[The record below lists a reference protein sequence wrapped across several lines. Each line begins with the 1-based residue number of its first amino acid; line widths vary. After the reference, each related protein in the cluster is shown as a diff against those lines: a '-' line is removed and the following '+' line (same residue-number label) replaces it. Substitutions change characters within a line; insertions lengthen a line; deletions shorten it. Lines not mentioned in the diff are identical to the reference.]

1 MVAIRSDRLFE
12 SHKGAKAEQP
22 LKICIKDAVH
32 NMYVLI
38 PLLEKM
44 ALDPSHPLPYL
55 KIKLFRTKMNLIPQK
70 DKVKL
75 DAWTCKSLLSFVK
88 MKTRKHLGSKNLDFL
103 KMQRILDPNI
113 KAGLDLDNDNSDVE
127 EADLNLNLDEP
138 NRVFDE
144 DDHEVEEEDDAWF
157 DQMIASSLSTDVV
170 EDSQPL
176 EPPPLGVQAAI
187 AETQLDLPDLFND
200 SQVPDAFPKSPAA
213 DVRGR
218 PVARPLA
225 VIDLE
230 SPVVK
235 EEVHA
240 NHCTPVAAVES
251 AEVKSKRD
259 YVAFLRKSVE
269 KRVAQDLA
277 EANALAASA
286 GPMLVDDTLPLGG
299 DNDSTLPMDVSTTM
313 TTSVAAML
321 KRDDD
326 SRLLDANIEDKSTA
340 MPPKEMPEVLTRRV
354 QLGLAA
360 DHKEESKQGKGRGK
374 GRGRGR
380 GKKTKT
386 DAVDHEEVPAA
397 PAAESS
403 SKRGPPATPERRRL
417 DFDVA
422 ASPDHHASDLA
433 EKGTPPVRQE
443 KKRVKATAKGKAA
456 AKSAKAEQPAKHEP
470 DTGNEP
476 STKETKK
483 RARKGK
489 KAGTEPAPEPAPS
502 GQPKPVGEA
511 VPHADPAPP
520 EDAVVRGKKGPSERA
535 IKGALKHLA
544 EAKEDPASWLHVIKL
559 WDVMD
564 NMVHTKENPNLP
576 KMQYWSYSMY
586 WQSGRVGLLQKRV
599 EFLGGDKPAKELKD
613 VEDATVS
620 AYKEALTDL
629 VKAISIADTAGKS
642 LKDF

>member
-1 MVAIRSDRLFE
+1 MFFNKLQSRTFQS
-12 SHKGAKAEQP
+12 
-22 LKICIKDAVH
+22 
-32 NMYVLI
+32 I
-38 PLLEKM
+38 P
-44 ALDPSHPLPYL
+44 
-55 KIKLFRTKMNLIPQK
+55 
-70 DKVKL
+70 
-75 DAWTCKSLLSFVK
+75 
-88 MKTRKHLGSKNLDFL
+88 
-103 KMQRILDPNI
+103 
-113 KAGLDLDNDNSDVE
+113 
-127 EADLNLNLDEP
+127 
-138 NRVFDE
+138 
-144 DDHEVEEEDDAWF
+144 
-157 DQMIASSLSTDVV
+157 
-170 EDSQPL
+170 SQ
-176 EPPPLGVQAAI
+176 
-187 AETQLDLPDLFND
+187 F
-200 SQVPDAFPKSPAA
+200 
-213 DVRGR
+213 
-218 PVARPLA
+218 
-225 VIDLE
+225 
-230 SPVVK
+230 
-235 EEVHA
+235 
-240 NHCTPVAAVES
+240 
-251 AEVKSKRD
+251 
-259 YVAFLRKSVE
+259 
-269 KRVAQDLA
+269 
-277 EANALAASA
+277 
-286 GPMLVDDTLPLGG
+286 LPLQ
-299 DNDSTLPMDVSTTM
+299 
-313 TTSVAAML
+313 
-321 KRDDD
+321 
-326 SRLLDANIEDKSTA
+326 
-340 MPPKEMPEVLTRRV
+340 EMPEVLTRRV

-599 EFLGGDKPAKELKD
+599 GEGSVHVCSFGGATCTKISLPLKAAFMWVGALIGGVIVSPMISGRALLSD
-613 VEDATVS
+613 VRHFAS
-620 AYKEALTDL
+620 NQCDL
-629 VKAISIADTAGKS
+629 MPSWCSKIFNWLFAGERLLDVGLFMQIFVVKSWGVPWLRSSFWAGTS
-642 LKDF
+642 RQRSSRM

>member
-75 DAWTCKSLLSFVK
+75 DA
-88 MKTRKHLGSKNLDFL
+88 
-103 KMQRILDPNI
+103 
-113 KAGLDLDNDNSDVE
+113 GLDLDNDNSDVE
-127 EADLNLNLDEP
+127 EADLNLNLDES

-144 DDHEVEEEDDAWF
+144 DDHE
-157 DQMIASSLSTDVV
+157 
-170 EDSQPL
+170 
-176 EPPPLGVQAAI
+176 
-187 AETQLDLPDLFND
+187 
-200 SQVPDAFPKSPAA
+200 VPDAFPKSPAA

-340 MPPKEMPEVLTRRV
+340 MPPKDREMPEVLTRRV